1 MPESLEDLVEL
12 LDLEMIDV
20 DLFRGR
26 QPHTSM
32 QRVFGGQVLGQA
44 LAAAS
49 RTSIP
54 SGSCTRCTGTSCAPA
69 TPPYRSST
77 ARSRPGTAARS
88 AVAGWS
94 RRRTASRSST
104 CPRPSSG
111 RSPGWTT
118 RTRCRTTSYRR
129 RRRRRLATVLEARSG
144 RKAADWDKEWAAL
157 DVRLAGVTG
166 RQFWIRAAGKLPDDP
181 ALHAC
186 VLAYASDLTLL
197 GASLLPHGIVIGDR
211 RIQPASLDHALWFHR
226 EFRADEWLLYDQV
239 VSVRVRRPRVR
250 HRPALHRGRAPHR
263 LSSAGRPHPPG
274 RPGPGRERL
283 AASDTVEACRSAL

>member
-26 QPHTSM
+26 QPQTSM

-49 RTSIP
+49 RTVDPGRIVHSLHGYFLRAGDTAVPIIYRP
-54 SGSCTRCTGTSCAPA
+54 EPTRDGGSFS
-69 TPPYRSST
+69 
-77 ARSRPGTAARS
+77 
-88 AVAGWS
+88 S
-94 RRRTASRSST
+94 RRVVASQNGKPIFYMSASFQ
-104 CPRPSSG
+104 RPE
-111 RSPGWTT
+111 PGLDHQDPMPDEVVPPEEAPT
-118 RTRCRTTSYRR
+118 RAS
-129 RRRRRLATVLEARSG
+129 VLEARSG

-211 RIQPASLDHALWFHR
+211 CIQPASLAHALWFHR
-226 EFRADEWLLYDQV
+226 EFRADEWLLYAQASPSASGARGFATGRLFNQDGHLIA
-239 VSVRVRRPRVR
+239 SVAQEGLIRPVGLDLD
-250 HRPALHRGRAPHR
+250 A
-263 LSSAGRPHPPG
+263 
-274 RPGPGRERL
+274 
-283 AASDTVEACRSAL
+283 